1 AVGALAEGETGY
13 PQRLAELTLT
23 TALRTAATAV
33 LAAQVLARPDS
44 RTMALIGN
52 GAQSEFQA
60 IAFHA
65 LLGID
70 EIRVFDV

>member
-1 AVGALAEGETGY
+1 
-13 PQRLAELTLT
+13 
-23 TALRTAATAV
+23 
-33 LAAQVLARPDS
+33 AAQALARPDS

-60 IAFHA
+60 IAFHT

-70 EIRVFDV
+70 EIRVFDVDPRARPAISGTRRDFARACRLRAASTA